1 MNNEN
6 LQLASMPSRI
16 IAFIIDDLLISLVFV
31 LLFWDQ
37 ITSSDGQLI
46 NMLIIISE
54 HVIQV
59 LLLKF
64 VYQSFFVWYYGAT
77 IGKIV
82 TKIKVIDYNH
92 FGRVSLTTSLIRS
105 MTRIFSEYI
114 VYIGFII
121 GFFTDGRQTLHDKI
135 SRTLVVNA

>member
-1 MNNEN
+1 MNNDN
-6 LQLASMPSRI
+6 LELASMPSRI

-37 ITSSDGQLI
+37 ITSSDNQMR

-64 VYQSFFVWYYGAT
+64 IYQGFFVWYYGAT

-82 TKIKVIDYNH
+82 TKIRVIDYNNL
-92 FGRVSLTTSLIRS
+92 GKVTLTSSLIRS
-105 MTRIFSEYI
+105 GTRIFSEYI
-114 VYIGFII
+114 LYIGFII
-121 GFFTDGRQTLHDKI
+121 GFFNDGKQTLHDKI
-135 SRTLVVNA
+135 GRTLVVNA

>member
-54 HVIQV
+54 HVTQV

-64 VYQSFFVWYYGAT
+64 VYQGFFVWYYGAT

-92 FGRVSLTTSLIRS
+92 FGRVSLVTSLIRS

-121 GFFTDGRQTLHDKI
+121 GFFTDGKQTLHDKI
-135 SRTLVVNA
+135 SKTLVVNA

>member
-64 VYQSFFVWYYGAT
+64 VYQGFFVWYYGAT

>member
-1 MNNEN
+1 MNNDN
-6 LQLASMPSRI
+6 LELASMPSRI

-37 ITSSDGQLI
+37 ITSSDDQMR

-64 VYQSFFVWYYGAT
+64 IYQGFFVWYYGAT

-82 TKIKVIDYNH
+82 TKIRVIDYNN
-92 FGRVSLTTSLIRS
+92 FGKVTLTSSLIRS
-105 MTRIFSEYI
+105 GTRIFSEYI
-114 VYIGFII
+114 LYIGFII
-121 GFFTDGRQTLHDKI
+121 GFFNDGKQTLHDKI
-135 SRTLVVNA
+135 GRTLVVNA